1 MMLVAFA
8 SGMEVMAQEAYAVLN
23 DGTLT
28 FYYDNIMVS
37 RIGTK
42 YTWDEAYDNK
52 STPDWARDHAEEIV
66 RAVFDESF
74 SNAKPKKVDN
84 MFYNCKNLSTV
95 IGIER
100 LNTDN
105 VYSFRGMFWDCENLQ
120 SSLDLSNWNTSHVYT
135 MDAMFFGCT
144 LLKNINVSGWDT
156 GNVTNMSRLF
166 DGCHSLNK
174 IDVSGWDTRKVTDM
188 SSLFYDC
195 ESLKTIDVSR
205 WNTFNV
211 TDMQNVFN
219 GCIYLTYLDLSSWNT
234 SGVLDMRRMFY
245 NCSNLERIYCGPEWL
260 VNSITEGDEMFE
272 NCYSLVGGA
281 GTTYDS
287 DHIDAAYAH
296 IDRGTTNPGYLTS
309 NLFDIN
315 SYNFPDANFRK
326 DLLHQPF
333 GTDGSISLEE
343 FKNTTELQLAYTGEI
358 KDLTGIE
365 HFTELKSLKF
375 WGNKVKKA
383 NLSENKKLERIECY
397 ANELSGKNMD
407 DFIASLPLKANGII
421 WVYDN
426 TSTSR
431 QDQNEMTPE
440 QVSAANA
447 MGWTVKIW
455 DETNGGKMSD
465 TKGFW
470 QINEERFPD
479 PKFRNGLK
487 NHGFR
492 CFGIL
497 TAEDLDGLEEL
508 ELSAMGIEDLTGIE
522 YFSTV
527 ENIYLAANK
536 LKAVDLSKNTAVN
549 NILCVQNQISGED
562 MDFFVEHLPETTNG
576 DLAVYWGNDTKYP
589 EANEMTPEQ
598 VAIAN
603 SKGWRVNVWNEETNG
618 WAETQGFWRITEE
631 RFPDANFRKYVSESV
646 ERCTGAL
653 TYEEASAR
661 DELTPGAEGIADLT
675 GIEYFIGLEILDCAA
690 NKLTALDLS
699 KNVNLTTVNCANN
712 QITDQAMDDLIASLR
727 TMPDGQEGSLYVIDW
742 SNDKY
747 PEGNKVTI
755 KQMNAA
761 KEKGW
766 IMYAWDESIG
776 KWGDWTT
783 YEDLVTGITGH
794 QANTTQRTR
803 DAYDLQGRRQNST
816 QKGLNIVRLPDGSV
830 HKVVVK

>member
-1 MMLVAFA
+1 MLVAFA
-8 SGMEVMAQEAYAVLN
+8 SGMEVIAQEAYAIFYQ
-23 DGTLT
+23 GTLT
-28 FYYDNIMVS
+28 FYYDNNMAS
-37 RIGTK
+37 RTGAK
-42 YTWDEAYDNK
+42 YSWDEAYDNDNDI
-52 STPDWARDHAEEIV
+52 PAWVHDYAEQIV
-66 RAVFDESF
+66 RAEFDESF
-74 SNAKPKKVDN
+74 SNAKPKKVTS
-84 MFYNCKNLSTV
+84 MFYGCKNLTTV

-105 VYSFRGMFWDCENLQ
+105 ADSFRRMFCWCVKLQ
-120 SSLDLSNWNTSHVYT
+120 SSLDLSNWNTSHVTT
-135 MDAMFFGCT
+135 MDDMFYGCY
-144 LLKNINVSGWDT
+144 LLTSLNVSGWDT
-156 GNVTNMSRLF
+156 GNVTDMYGLF
-166 DGCHSLNK
+166 DECRSLNE
-174 IDVSGWDTRKVTDM
+174 IDVSGWDTSNVTSM
-188 SSLFYDC
+188 SYMFDGC
-195 ESLKTIDVSR
+195 ESLSSIDVSR

-211 TDMQNVFN
+211 SNMHGVFAN
-219 GCIYLTYLDLSSWNT
+219 CKSLIYLDLSGWNT
-234 SGVLDMRRMFY
+234 SSVLDMVYMFAD
-245 NCSNLERIYCGPEWL
+245 CDNLERIYCGPEWL
-260 VNSITEGDEMFE
+260 AVDTVKGEKMFDGC
-272 NCYSLVGGA
+272 NNLVGGA

-287 DHIDAAYAH
+287 NHIDAAYAH
-296 IDRGTTNPGYLTS
+296 IDGGTANPGYLTS

-326 DLLHQPF
+326 DLLHHPF
-333 GTDGSISLEE
+333 GADGSISLEE
-343 FKNTTELQLAYTGEI
+343 LKNTTELQLAYTGEI
-358 KDLTGIE
+358 EDLTGIE
-365 HFTELKSLKF
+365 HFIELKSLKF

-431 QDQNEMTPE
+431 QDYNEMTPE
-440 QVSAANA
+440 QVSAANTK
-447 MGWTVKIW
+447 GWTVKIW

-536 LKAVDLSKNTAVN
+536 LKAVDLSKNTAAN